1 VSTARSVSR
10 ILPTLL
16 AACEREIPGTV
27 EGASMLE
34 LVANPGGDWRSYI
47 HGEYNGNGVDEHQF
61 VVDDDANKYVWHPQ
75 TGGELLFDSAADP
88 RERRNLADR
97 RDPDRMRRRL
107 VEELTGRE
115 EGFVVDGALAGREPE
130 P

>member
-1 VSTARSVSR
+1 
-10 ILPTLL
+10 LLTLL

-75 TGGELLFDSAADP
+75 TGEELLFDSAADP